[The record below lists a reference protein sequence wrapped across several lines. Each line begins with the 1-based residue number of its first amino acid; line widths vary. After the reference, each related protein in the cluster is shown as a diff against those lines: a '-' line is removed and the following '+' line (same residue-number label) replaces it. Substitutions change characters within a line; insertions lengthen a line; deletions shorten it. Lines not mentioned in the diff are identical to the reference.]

1 MRVPKIHPFRSSGM
15 SVRPEDTAQTIM
27 STDVELSDLGSV
39 GARAG
44 ERSERG
50 GLPEGPVWPVT
61 VVERLELA

>member
-1 MRVPKIHPFRSSGM
+1 M